1 MECCLALKKLLE
13 YAVEEHRQPQSYLIS
28 EKDYLELRGADG
40 KSRKK
45 EVLTDAEIPELIQLL
60 QELWTN
66 AIKIC
71 HASRN
76 PYECETQHL
85 SPWERQPPPVM

>member
-1 MECCLALKKLLE
+1 MPKSRLECCLALKKFLE

-45 EVLTDAEIPELIQLL
+45 AVLTDAEMLELIQLL
-60 QELWTN
+60 LETWDN
-66 AIKIC
+66 VIKIC
-71 HASRN
+71 RTSCTS
-76 PYECETQHL
+76 YECEPQLRVT
-85 SPWERQPPPVM
+85 